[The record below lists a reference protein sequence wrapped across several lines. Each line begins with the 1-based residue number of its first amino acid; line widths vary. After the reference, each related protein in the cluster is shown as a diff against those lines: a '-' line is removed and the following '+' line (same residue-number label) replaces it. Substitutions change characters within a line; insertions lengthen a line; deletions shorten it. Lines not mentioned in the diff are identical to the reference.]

1 MEAQK
6 PYKESL
12 KRFLCCYAALFCHEE
27 YHKGIPLRRFKMA
40 HSNSVDFSQSP
51 SSSFKPLYAIL
62 DFFTLISAA
71 WEEAKALE
79 QESHKNSANW

>member
-1 MEAQK
+1 
-6 PYKESL
+6 
-12 KRFLCCYAALFCHEE
+12 
-27 YHKGIPLRRFKMA
+27 MA